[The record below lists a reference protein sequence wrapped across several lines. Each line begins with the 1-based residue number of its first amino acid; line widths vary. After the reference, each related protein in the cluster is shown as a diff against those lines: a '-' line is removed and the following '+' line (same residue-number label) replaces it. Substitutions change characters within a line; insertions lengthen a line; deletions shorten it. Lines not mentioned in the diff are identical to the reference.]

1 MTPTGKFMIDML
13 RKWGASEYA
22 GFLACP
28 IGFVLVQYVI
38 FIAKLGRADAKSHIL
53 ITEGWGPNTTQI
65 DMLTFRKS
73 GRLIYYGDL
82 RGFSPLRQTLSN
94 VVRNKVRGSL
104 EPSML
109 KDYWDTWPAQM
120 TWKQLI

>member
-1 MTPTGKFMIDML
+1 MSHML

-53 ITEGWGPNTTQI
+53 ITEGWGPQH
-65 DMLTFRKS
+65 DPDWHATFHE
-73 GRLIYYGDL
+73 
-82 RGFSPLRQTLSN
+82 
-94 VVRNKVRGSL
+94 VR
-104 EPSML
+104 
-109 KDYWDTWPAQM
+109 
-120 TWKQLI
+120 